1 MGAPRGPCKDIGKE
15 LPILK
20 NRCVVTTSACFRLK
34 IDQRIRA
41 CCLAMFLTLLF
52 VSLTFAE
59 TGTMTLEFGTESLSA
74 QIERSSLRSV
84 LEAIAEK
91 EDIWIK
97 GAEHLSEETY
107 SVEFEDVSIRE
118 AVERMLS
125 DFNCCYFL
133 DPQGDLVGV
142 IVVSKK
148 SQRMGTR
155 RNVPRRVFRGAK
167 RR

>member
-1 MGAPRGPCKDIGKE
+1 
-15 LPILK
+15 
-20 NRCVVTTSACFRLK
+20 
-34 IDQRIRA
+34 
-41 CCLAMFLTLLF
+41 MFLTLLF